1 MQKSENEF
9 MNDLHRNM
17 LCLCFN
23 EYGS

>member
-9 MNDLHRNM
+9 MNDLHRNT